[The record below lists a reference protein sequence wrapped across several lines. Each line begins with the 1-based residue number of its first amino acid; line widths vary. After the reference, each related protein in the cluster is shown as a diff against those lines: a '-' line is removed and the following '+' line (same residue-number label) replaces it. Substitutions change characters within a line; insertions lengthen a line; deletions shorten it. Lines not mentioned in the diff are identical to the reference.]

1 MVRAGAGLHTL
12 AVASTTEQALEATF
26 FLGHLPQADE
36 RNVTG
41 LLCCKVQRDGARL
54 VRAGGAART

>member
-1 MVRAGAGLHTL
+1 M
-12 AVASTTEQALEATF
+12 AVASSVVQAPGDTF
-26 FLGHLPQADE
+26 FPGHLAQADE

-54 VRAGGAART
+54 VRSGGAARTKR

>member
-1 MVRAGAGLHTL
+1 M
-12 AVASTTEQALEATF
+12 AVELTAEQVTGATF
-26 FLGHLPQADE
+26 FPGHLPQADE